1 MERCTFCGKGR
12 KLVDTLI
19 AGPPNVYIC
28 NECVDLCNT
37 IIGEEQR
44 RKQRTTPSKGQSLPT
59 PREIKE
65 KLDLY
70 VVGQEQ
76 TKKVLAVA
84 VYNHYK
90 RIYNAPEKEDKN
102 KPEVDIQK
110 SNILLI
116 GPTGTGKTLLAQT
129 LANILDVPFAIGD
142 ATTLTEAGYVGE
154 DVESLLL
161 RLIQAADFDLARA
174 GKGIIFI
181 DEIDKIAKSYNNVSI
196 TRDVSG
202 EGVQQGLLKM
212 LEGTISNIPP
222 HGGRKH
228 PEQAFIQ
235 LDTTHI
241 LFIGGG
247 AFVGLEE
254 TIGKRIGRKMI
265 GFDKEAAGLNDEIKG
280 DILSQVEPEDM
291 IRFGMI
297 PEFVGRFPI
306 ISALKPLSEDNLVR
320 ILTEPKNAIIRQ
332 YQKLF
337 ELENIALNFPLTALH
352 EIAKKALVRNTGA
365 RGLRAILESLMLDV
379 MYELPSR
386 PDVKDVTIQD
396 TMVRGEEPILPTQ
409 LQPASTATG
418 NIAVRKAS
426 GDSKTQTGS

>member
-44 RKQRTTPSKGQSLPT
+44 RKQRTTPSKGQNLPT
-59 PREIKE
+59 PKEIKE

-70 VVGQEQ
+70 VVGQDY

-90 RIYNAPEKEDKN
+90 RVYNAPEKQEKS
-102 KPEVDIQK
+102 KPDVDIQK

-174 GKGIIFI
+174 SKGIIFI
-181 DEIDKIAKSYNNVSI
+181 DELDKIAKSYNNVSI

-254 TIGKRIGRKMI
+254 IIGKRIGRKMI
-265 GFDKEAAGLNDEIKG
+265 GFDKEAAGLNDEVKG

-306 ISALKPLSEDNLVR
+306 ISALKPLSENDLVH

-337 ELENIALNFPLTALH
+337 ELEGINIKFPSEALH

-365 RGLRAILESLMLDV
+365 RGLRAIIETLMLDV

-386 PDVKDVTIQD
+386 TNVKDLTIKP
-396 TMVRGEEPILPTQ
+396 TMVRGEEPILAPQ
-409 LQPASTATG
+409 LQSSTTKSQPAAGELS
-418 NIAVRKAS
+418 
-426 GDSKTQTGS
+426 TQTGS